1 MEGSG
6 HPNFTNPFEYDKS
19 LQGKSFSKRIGARTP
34 PNLRA
39 LLMMRTTI
47 NSDDGKTLPG
57 ASVPFEQ
64 RAEAT
69 WTKRRGGRGAREAA
83 VG

>member
-1 MEGSG
+1 MLKQDDEGLVDDY
-6 HPNFTNPFEYDKS
+6 NNY
-19 LQGKSFSKRIGARTP
+19 
-34 PNLRA
+34 
-39 LLMMRTTI
+39 
-47 NSDDGKTLPG
+47 SDDYNNNDYNDDDKTLPG

-69 WTKRRGGRGAREAA
+69 WTKRRRGRGTREAA

>member
-1 MEGSG
+1 MIA
-6 HPNFTNPFEYDKS
+6 TT
-19 LQGKSFSKRIGARTP
+19 I
-34 PNLRA
+34 
-39 LLMMRTTI
+39 LMITTTTI
-47 NSDDGKTLPG
+47 NSDDDKTLSG

-83 VG
+83 MG

>member
-1 MEGSG
+1 MFSNDGASV
-6 HPNFTNPFEYDKS
+6 PFE
-19 LQGKSFSKRIGARTP
+19 Q
-34 PNLRA
+34 RA
-39 LLMMRTTI
+39 EQ
-47 NSDDGKTLPG
+47 DDEGLVDDNRKTLSG

-69 WTKRRGGRGAREAA
+69 WTKRRGGRGAGEAA

>member
-1 MEGSG
+1 MTMTKDY
-6 HPNFTNPFEYDKS
+6 NNNDY
-19 LQGKSFSKRIGARTP
+19 
-34 PNLRA
+34 
-39 LLMMRTTI
+39 
-47 NSDDGKTLPG
+47 SDDDKTLSG

-69 WTKRRGGRGAREAA
+69 WTKRRGGRGTREAA

>member
-1 MEGSG
+1 MLILAFLFMTMTKDYNNNDYG
-6 HPNFTNPFEYDKS
+6 
-19 LQGKSFSKRIGARTP
+19 
-34 PNLRA
+34 
-39 LLMMRTTI
+39 
-47 NSDDGKTLPG
+47 DDDKTLPG

-64 RAEAT
+64 RAEAA

>member
-1 MEGSG
+1 MTVRLFHFNSVLKQDDEGLVDDY
-6 HPNFTNPFEYDKS
+6 NNNNYTDDYNNNDY
-19 LQGKSFSKRIGARTP
+19 
-34 PNLRA
+34 
-39 LLMMRTTI
+39 
-47 NSDDGKTLPG
+47 SDDGKTLSG

-69 WTKRRGGRGAREAA
+69 WTKRRGGRGAGEAA